1 MNHPGSSGHP
11 LPSITV
17 QAGAPVPVPGTGFT
31 ELGLAAMILIWG
43 VNFAVVKRALEV
55 FDPLGFNA
63 LRYLLASIF
72 VYVVLRSRGPLT
84 LPRREDAVRLI
95 ALGMVGNL
103 IYQMAFIQGLYR
115 TRAGNASL
123 LLALV
128 PVFILLFSWK
138 SEPKPGVGVWVGV
151 ILSVAGVALVSGSA
165 LRVEGTVT
173 MAGDSLMLV
182 AAATWALYTV
192 GIRPLI
198 TRYGSIQATAWTLW
212 VGGSAIFLAGI
223 PALTRQDWGAV
234 DHFAWFGLLY
244 SALLSIGLAYL
255 LWYRGVER
263 IGGARTAVYSNLTP
277 VVALATGW
285 IWLGETLSV
294 LAMAGT
300 AMVLIGLMAVRSAPD
315 RNARVRRAR
324 EAL

>member
-1 MNHPGSSGHP
+1 
-11 LPSITV
+11 
-17 QAGAPVPVPGTGFT
+17 VPVPGVGAT
-31 ELGLAAMILIWG
+31 ELGLVAMILIWG

-72 VYVVLRSRGPLT
+72 VFLVLRARGPLT
-84 LPRREDAVRLI
+84 LPRRADVARVVV
-95 ALGMVGNL
+95 LGLVGNL
-103 IYQMAFIQGLYR
+103 LYQMAFIQGLFR

-138 SEPKPGVGVWVGV
+138 SEPKPGAGVWVGV
-151 ILSVAGVALVSGSA
+151 ILSVLGVALVSGSA
-165 LRVEGTVT
+165 LQVEGTVT
-173 MAGDSLMLV
+173 MTGDLLMLL
-182 AAATWALYTV
+182 AAAVWALYTV

-198 TRYGSIQATAWTLW
+198 ARYGSIQATAWTLW
-212 VGGSAIFLAGI
+212 VGGAAIFLAGI
-223 PALTRQDWGAV
+223 PALTRQDWSAV
-234 DHFAWFGLLY
+234 DRFAWVGLLY

-263 IGGARTAVYSNLTP
+263 IGGAKTAVYSNLTP

-285 IWLGETLSV
+285 VWLGETLSV
-294 LAMAGT
+294 AAIIGA
-300 AMVLIGLMAVRSAPD
+300 AMVLIGLMAVRSVPAWKLPG
-315 RNARVRRAR
+315 RRAR
-324 EAL
+324 AVLPER

>member
-1 MNHPGSSGHP
+1 MSQTGPSGHP
-11 LPSITV
+11 LPAITV
-17 QAGAPVPVPGTGFT
+17 QAGAPVPVPGAGAT

-84 LPRREDAVRLI
+84 LPRREDAIRVI
-95 ALGMVGNL
+95 VLGLVGNL
-103 IYQMAFIQGLYR
+103 VYQMAFIQGLYR

-128 PVFILLFSWK
+128 PVFILLFSWR
-138 SEPKPGVGVWVGV
+138 SEPKPGVGVWGGV
-151 ILSVAGVALVSGSA
+151 ILSVLGVALVSGAA
-165 LRVEGTVT
+165 LQVEGPVT
-173 MAGDSLMLV
+173 MAGDILMLG
-182 AAATWALYTV
+182 AAAVWALYTV

-212 VGGSAIFLAGI
+212 VGGAAIFLAGV
-223 PALTRQDWGAV
+223 PALARQDWGAV
-234 DHFAWFGLLY
+234 DRFAWLGLLY

-255 LWYRGVER
+255 LWYRGVEQ

-285 IWLGETLSV
+285 LWLGESLSL
-294 LAMAGT
+294 LAIVGT
-300 AMVLIGLMAVRSAPD
+300 AMVLIGLMAVRSVSGLKL
-315 RNARVRRAR
+315 RRERAR